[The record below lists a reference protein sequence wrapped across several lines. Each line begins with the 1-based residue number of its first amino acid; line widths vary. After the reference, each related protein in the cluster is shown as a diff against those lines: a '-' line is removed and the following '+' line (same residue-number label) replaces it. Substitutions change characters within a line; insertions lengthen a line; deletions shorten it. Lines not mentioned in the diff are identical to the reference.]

1 MILTWKDASTRRFA
15 ESGRGRWSGL
25 DTSRAQARLQALN
38 AAKTLTGLGQ
48 LKSLGLHKLT
58 GNRAGHWALTINGP
72 YRLVFRFEDGDAYD
86 VEIVDYH

>member
-58 GNRAGHWALTINGP
+58 GNRAGHWALTINGS